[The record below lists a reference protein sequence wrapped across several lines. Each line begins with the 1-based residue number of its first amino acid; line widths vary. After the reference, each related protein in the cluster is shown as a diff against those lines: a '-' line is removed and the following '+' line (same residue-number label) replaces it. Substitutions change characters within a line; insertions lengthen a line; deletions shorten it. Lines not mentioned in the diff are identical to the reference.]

1 MNIVKLQ
8 NMLKSVPDKALINYV
23 QNPTGEVPSYLA
35 LSELKRR
42 QDMRAN
48 YQKEQA
54 PQSSVAEDLTQT
66 PDQSG
71 LAMLAKNP
79 QPGAPTSQGVADLP
93 TGDMY
98 QEQNF
103 ATGGIVAFAKGGSAF
118 DEYGIE
124 MPPGATLD
132 DISMEMQESNRLYGV
147 DPEFY
152 KKQAEEYLDIL
163 THPLYIFLNNNV
175 VEENT
180 NEENYEDDN
189 TFYEEL

>member
-1 MNIVKLQ
+1 MNILKLQ
-8 NMLKSVPDKALINYV
+8 DMLKGVPDKTLINYV

-103 ATGGIVAFAKGGSAF
+103 ATGGIVAFADGGEAGEE
-118 DEYGIE
+118 EYYDRFKADVGGISNRV
-124 MPPGATLD
+124 GYKHKDRKSTRLNSSHT
-132 DISMEMQESNRLYGV
+132 DISRMPSS
-147 DPEFY
+147 
-152 KKQAEEYLDIL
+152 A
-163 THPLYIFLNNNV
+163 
-175 VEENT
+175 
-180 NEENYEDDN
+180 
-189 TFYEEL
+189 